1 MVDILIQAK
10 ESEAIDKLHLELA
23 RKGFACSFVSPGNGI
38 AKRITEQFP
47 DLVIVETKGRS
58 ATAEIR
64 EVAEKVARNR
74 PLPILALASQDA
86 LDGNEGYLEADD
98 FITSPYSAGE
108 LVMRIK
114 RLLRNTSDQKKK
126 GVLEAGD
133 IVIDQDTCEVT
144 IAGQLVMLTFKE
156 YELLRFLASN
166 KGHVFSREVLLGKVW
181 GYDYFGGDRTV
192 DVHIRRLRSKIE
204 RFDSQYIETVR
215 NIGYRLKA

>member
-1 MVDILIQAK
+1 VVDILIQAK
-10 ESEAIDKLHLELA
+10 ESEAINKLHLELA
-23 RKGFACSFVSPGNGI
+23 RKGFACSFVYPGNGI
-38 AKRITEQFP
+38 AKRITKQFP

-58 ATAEIR
+58 ATDEIR
-64 EVAEKVARNR
+64 EVSEKVARNR

-86 LDGNEGYLEADD
+86 LDDNEGYLEADD
-98 FITSPYSAGE
+98 FITSPYNASE
-108 LVMRIK
+108 LVLRIK
-114 RLLRNTSDQKKK
+114 RLLRNTPDQKKN
-126 GVLEAGD
+126 GVIEAGD
-133 IVIDQDTCEVT
+133 IIIDQDTCEVI
-144 IAGQLVMLTFKE
+144 IAGRLVMLTFKE

-192 DVHIRRLRSKIE
+192 DVHVRRLRSKIE

>member
-1 MVDILIQAK
+1 MTDILIQAK

-23 RKGFACSFVSPGNGI
+23 RKGFACSFVAPGNGI

-47 DLVIVETKGRS
+47 DLVIVEAEGRS
-58 ATAEIR
+58 AATEIR
-64 EVAEKVARNR
+64 EVAEKVARNK
-74 PLPILALASQDA
+74 PLPILALAGQDS
-86 LDGNEGYLEADD
+86 LEGNEGYLEADD
-98 FITSPYSAGE
+98 FITGPYNAGE
-108 LVMRIK
+108 LVLRIK
-114 RLLRNTSDQKKK
+114 RLLRNTSDQKKN
-126 GVLEAGD
+126 GVIEAGD
-133 IVIDQDTCEVT
+133 IIIDQDTCEVT
-144 IAGQLVMLTFKE
+144 IAGRLVMLTFKE

>member
-23 RKGFACSFVSPGNGI
+23 RKGYACSFVLPGNGI
-38 AKRITEQFP
+38 ADRITERFP
-47 DLVIVETKGRS
+47 DLVIVETKGQS
-58 ATAEIR
+58 AATEIR
-64 EVAEKVARNR
+64 DIAEKVARNR
-74 PLPILALASQDA
+74 PLPILALANQDA

-98 FITSPYSAGE
+98 FITSPYDAGE
-108 LVMRIK
+108 LELRIK
-114 RLLRNTSDQKKK
+114 RLLRDTPDKEKN
-126 GVLEAGD
+126 GVIEAGD
-133 IVIDQDTCEVT
+133 VVINQDTCEVT
-144 IAGQLVMLTFKE
+144 IAGRLVMLTFKE

-166 KGHVFSREVLLGKVW
+166 KGHVFSRDVLLGKVW

-215 NIGYRLKA
+215 NIGYRFKA